1 MSVIQ
6 VTDRLN
12 EAAAQ
17 LARTLVRPTLAPIR
31 VAVIAALMET
41 VGFGLGLWFTFYAAS
56 PVMAFRPGFA
66 VLSAVLLAVVAV
78 ALLAAFGGYRLNNL
92 VRLRR
97 SAGLVTAVAVIV
109 LCVAALEPGPAAPG
123 GIFWA
128 GLGAALLVFLPLR
141 LALSSAA
148 DWAVASGLTSRRAV
162 IAGGGPE
169 AERLLRGLSLRPG
182 NDIRVCAVFDDR
194 GAERVGDL
202 TLDVP
207 RLGRFDELVDFC
219 RVAEVDLIILT
230 LPPEADRRIGQLLDL
245 FRVLPVP
252 VHLSAFSRD
261 FAFPDTPGSGL
272 LPATYRAE
280 RRLAKRAFD
289 LIFGS
294 LLLVLFAPIMVIVA
308 GLIRLDSRGS
318 VFFRQERHGF
328 NDRPIRVWKFRTMY
342 ADQCDP
348 RADRVVTRG
357 DPRVTRIGR
366 FLRRSSLDEL
376 PQLFNVLGGSLS
388 LVGPRPHA
396 LDARSSRQERFE
408 QIVTGYSARHRL
420 PPGIT
425 GWAQI
430 HGWRGEVDD
439 PDSLRHRFDHDLFY
453 IENWS
458 LWLDLSILLRTPGSL
473 LDTRR
478 AY

>member
-6 VTDRLN
+6 VSDRLN

-31 VAVIAALMET
+31 LSVTAIWIECF
-41 VGFGLGLWFTFYAAS
+41 GFSLGYWFTFYAAT
-56 PVMAFRPGFA
+56 PVAAFHPVWAAGGAALLGVLTVA
-66 VLSAVLLAVVAV
+66 VL
-78 ALLAAFGGYRLNNL
+78 AAIGAYRLGNL
-92 VRLRR
+92 VRMRR
-97 SAGLVTAVAVIV
+97 SALQVSGVVA
-109 LCVAALEPGPAAPG
+109 LALFVAALEAGPAVPG

-128 GLGAALLVFLPLR
+128 GLGALLIVFIPLR
-141 LALSSAA
+141 LCLAAAA

-162 IAGGGPE
+162 IAGGGVE
-169 AERLLRGLSLRPG
+169 AERLLRGLTARPG

-194 GAERVGDL
+194 GSDRVGDL

-207 RLGRFDELVDFC
+207 RLGRFDELVEFC

-230 LPPEADRRIGQLLDL
+230 LPQHADQRIGQLLDL

-261 FAFPDTPGSGL
+261 FAFPDDPDSGL
-272 LPATYRAE
+272 LPASYRAE
-280 RRLAKRAFD
+280 RRMAKRAFD
-289 LIFGS
+289 LIFGT
-294 LLLVLFAPIMVIVA
+294 LMLFVFTPVMIFVA
-308 GLIRLDSRGS
+308 GLIRLDSPGPI
-318 VFFRQERHGF
+318 FFRQERHGF

-348 RADRVVTRG
+348 RADRVVTKG
-357 DPRVTRIGR
+357 DARVTRVGR

-376 PQLFNVLGGSLS
+376 PQLFNVLGGTLS

-396 LDARSSRQERFE
+396 LDARSSRQERFA
-408 QIVTGYSARHRL
+408 QIVQGYSARHRL

-439 PDSLRHRFDHDLFY
+439 PESLRHRFDHDLFY

-458 LWLDLSILLRTPGSL
+458 LWLDLMILLRTPGSL
-473 LDTRR
+473 LDTRK